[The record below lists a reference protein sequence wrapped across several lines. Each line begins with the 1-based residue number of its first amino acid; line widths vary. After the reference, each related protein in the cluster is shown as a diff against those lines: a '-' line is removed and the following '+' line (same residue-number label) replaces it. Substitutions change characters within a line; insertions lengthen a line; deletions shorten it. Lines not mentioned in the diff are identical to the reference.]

1 MKALLKFFIATLFV
15 SMTFANEQVQIS
27 NLDFKKEVANK
38 ALIKIKV
45 NAPMKET
52 PELVIKDNI
61 VQVVMPN
68 TIVWPKI
75 EKKVTVNT
83 NYDTTLMAY
92 QFNKELVRVR
102 AILPYSLKGMENK
115 VSLTL
120 NNDEVELT
128 VPTVGGNS
136 KPVVT
141 VKNEEKVTA
150 EKFDESYLDKLVQD
164 KSSRTLNDEVV
175 QAQKNDVKE
184 EVKEQKIDMI
194 NTKMSAL
201 EKNDEKPAGFSM
213 TSYLSKVVA
222 FLAILILGFYAVMNL
237 MRKGVLK
244 KSKLGFL
251 NSEKM
256 VEVLNT
262 TYVGPKRS
270 VLMIKAHNQVFLVGS
285 SEAGLQ
291 PLGEINDVTGLL
303 KEGEK
308 RVGGDNFDTNLVSAN
323 SANKEF
329 KLKEVVNTENNT
341 QTESEQGESLANFL
355 QNNPVPDKVKLSDQ
369 IKNKVK
375 GMKSLQ

>member
-1 MKALLKFFIATLFV
+1 MKALLKFFIASLFV
-15 SMTFANEQVQIS
+15 SMSFANEQVQIS

-141 VKNEEKVTA
+141 FKNEEKVTA

-164 KSSRTLNDEVV
+164 KSSRTLGDEVV
-175 QAQKNDVKE
+175 QAQKNDAKE

-194 NTKMSAL
+194 TTKMSAL
-201 EKNDEKPAGFSM
+201 DKNDEKPAGFSM

-308 RVGGDNFDTNLVSAN
+308 RVGGDNFDTNLMSAN

-329 KLKEVVNTENNT
+329 KLKEVVSAENNT
-341 QTESEQGESLANFL
+341 QSESEQGENLANFL

>member
-1 MKALLKFFIATLFV
+1 MKALLKFFIASLFV
-15 SMTFANEQVQIS
+15 SMSFANEQVQIS

-141 VKNEEKVTA
+141 FKNEEKVTA

-164 KSSRTLNDEVV
+164 KSSRTLGDEVV

-194 NTKMSAL
+194 TTKMSAL
-201 EKNDEKPAGFSM
+201 DKNDEKPAGFSM

-308 RVGGDNFDTNLVSAN
+308 RVGGDNFDTNLMSAN

-329 KLKEVVNTENNT
+329 KLKEVVSAENNT
-341 QTESEQGESLANFL
+341 QSESEQGENLANFL

>member
-1 MKALLKFFIATLFV
+1 MKALLKFFIATTLIV
-15 SMTFANEQVQIS
+15 SSSIAAEKIQIS
-27 NLDFKKEVANK
+27 SLDFKNGIADK
-38 ALIKIKV
+38 AIIKIKV
-45 NAPMKET
+45 NEAMKEI

-83 NYDTTLMAY
+83 NFDTTLMAY
-92 QFNKELVRVR
+92 QFNKEIVRVR
-102 AILPYSLKGMENK
+102 AILPYSLNGMENK

-120 NNDEVELT
+120 NNNEIELT
-128 VPTVGGNS
+128 IPTIKGDS

-141 VKNEEKVTA
+141 ARPVEKVTA
-150 EKFDESYLDKLVQD
+150 EKFDESYLDKLVKD
-164 KSSRTLNDEVV
+164 KNSLATNGGVLQV
-175 QAQKNDVKE
+175 QQE
-184 EVKEQKIDMI
+184 EVAKVDVV
-194 NTKMSAL
+194 NTKMSSVQ
-201 EKNDEKPAGFSM
+201 KPASGGFSM
-213 TSYLSKVVA
+213 TSYLSKVAA
-222 FLAILILGFYAVMNL
+222 FLALIILVFYGVMNL

-262 TYVGPKRS
+262 TYIGPKRS
-270 VLMIKAHNQVFLVGS
+270 VMMIKAHNQIFLVGS

-291 PLGEINDVTGLL
+291 QLGEIKDVTGLL
-303 KEGEK
+303 KEGER
-308 RVGGDNFDTNLVSAN
+308 RVGGDNFDTNLMSAN
-323 SANKEF
+323 NQEKEF
-329 KLKEVVNTENNT
+329 KLKEVHTA
-341 QTESEQGESLANFL
+341 QSGDDASAQGESLANFL

-375 GMKSLQ
+375 GLKPLQ

>member
-1 MKALLKFFIATLFV
+1 MKALLKFFIASLFV
-15 SMTFANEQVQIS
+15 SMSFANEQVQIS

-164 KSSRTLNDEVV
+164 KSNRNLNDEVV
-175 QAQKNDVKE
+175 QVQKNEVE

-201 EKNDEKPAGFSM
+201 EKSDEKPAGFSM

-329 KLKEVVNTENNT
+329 KLKEVVSTENNT